1 MSRHTLHSVIAIAI
15 TVTLGDAHAQPPA
28 VGVFCQKYPNSPQCL
43 GQQPS
48 CTFCHIAPPQRNV
61 FGSAIE
67 MNLAPGMAR
76 PLSDS
81 AFAAA
86 LRIPNLLQ
94 TLFGEGVLSASFIPV
109 YAKLRAQG
117 RSPRGWV
124 LQT

>member
-1 MSRHTLHSVIAIAI
+1 VPRYTINSVIAIAL
-15 TVTLGDAHAQPPA
+15 TVTLGDANAQPPA

-61 FGSAIE
+61 FGAAVE
-67 MNLAPGMAR
+67 MNLAPGMPR

-86 LRIPNLLQ
+86 LPAALAAAEQLDSDGDGVSNLMEIEQ
-94 TLFGEGVLSASFIPV
+94 GTFQELFF
-109 YAKLRAQG
+109 YR
-117 RSPRGWV
+117 R
-124 LQT
+124 